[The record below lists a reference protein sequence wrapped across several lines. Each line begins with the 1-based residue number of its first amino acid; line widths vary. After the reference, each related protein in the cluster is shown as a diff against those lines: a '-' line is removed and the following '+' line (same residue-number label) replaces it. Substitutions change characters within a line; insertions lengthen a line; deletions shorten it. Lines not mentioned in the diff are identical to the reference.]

1 MSAFTSIE
9 LGKDP
14 KELQQGDLSLQKN
27 PLLVSII
34 DGCETLKALVAKTKI
49 TADHIASAKGLILMS
64 ANKIGFGVSITQ
76 GYGLVIIRNA
86 NSASGWSAPLP
97 LKVDGC
103 SVGAVMGYSEQKT
116 LLLLTSEEEI
126 KVFLNDKRTL
136 KLGLDLGLNVG
147 KKLNENKHMDS
158 SQLKKDEAGEKAFT
172 VSKGYIVD
180 VSLKGTSVE
189 PDADDM
195 AAAYGEG
202 TTPADVLQGRVK
214 PPRQAQ
220 LLYNALAAL
229 QDKAAASPAAAPGLD
244 LSVAAI

>member
-14 KELQQGDLSLQKN
+14 KELQAGDLSLQKN

-34 DGCETLKALVAKTKI
+34 DGCETLKALVGKTKI
-49 TADHIASAKGLILMS
+49 TSDHISSAKGLILMS

-76 GYGLVIIRNA
+76 GHGLVIIRNA
-86 NSASGWSAPLP
+86 NTSSG
-97 LKVDGC
+97 C
-103 SVGAVMGYSEQKT
+103 VGAVMGYSEQKT

-126 KVFLNDKRTL
+126 SVFLNDKRTL

-189 PDADDM
+189 PDADDI

-229 QDKAAASPAAAPGLD
+229 QDKAAATPAAAAAAAGLA
-244 LSVAAI
+244 LGMAVI